1 MVTCKRKGSWDKH
14 DMRSTLG
21 FLVVQAQ
28 PRISFLLMLD
38 VLRLVVVVVVV
49 VVVVEEV
56 VVVTEVI
63 VDLVVVVVVVV
74 VEIVVLGFHDILM
87 RVENMETPD
96 ECSLC

>member
-1 MVTCKRKGSWDKH
+1 
-14 DMRSTLG
+14 MRSTLG

-49 VVVVEEV
+49 VSEEV

-63 VDLVVVVVVVV
+63 VDVVVVVVVV
-74 VEIVVLGFHDILM
+74 VVEEIVVLGFHDILM

>member
-1 MVTCKRKGSWDKH
+1 
-14 DMRSTLG
+14 
-21 FLVVQAQ
+21 
-28 PRISFLLMLD
+28 MLD
-38 VLRLVVVVVVV
+38 VLRPVVVV

-63 VDLVVVVVVVV
+63 VDVVVVVV

-87 RVENMETPD
+87 RVEKMETPD